1 MEKLRDRYRSRYLI
15 LKTEIFTQ
23 FCLLNLFINIIF
35 LFKQMIIKIETQIK
49 LIE

>member
-15 LKTEIFTQ
+15 LKTKIFTQ
-23 FCLLNLFINIIF
+23 LCLLNLFINIIF